1 MSDPGGCLHLFLP
14 ELLRAITIAVD
25 DWVTVIRG
33 WLGDRG
39 CFAVMVSSA
48 LLVLVL
54 AAVLGLDWGL
64 WLALAGVLVL
74 SVVMVGGRYRLGAG
88 RRSESGD

>member
-14 ELLRAITIAVD
+14 QLLRAITIAVD
-25 DWVTVIRG
+25 GWVTVIRG

-88 RRSESGD
+88 RRSESEN